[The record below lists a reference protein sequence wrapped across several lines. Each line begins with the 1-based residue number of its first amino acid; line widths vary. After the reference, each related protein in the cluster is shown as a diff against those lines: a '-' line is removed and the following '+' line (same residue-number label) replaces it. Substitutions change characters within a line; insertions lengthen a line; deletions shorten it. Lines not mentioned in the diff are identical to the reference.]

1 MLVRA
6 LLDRLQDLVGPH
18 FGVTDKDLRE
28 GSCDAIGLILAHLL
42 GERYRF
48 PLMHHI
54 FPSVFPKS
62 ISYHFISEDTVS
74 EYISR
79 YLKDIWH
86 VSAATAP
93 SESKHDFLKHEWP
106 SEGREETETDTS
118 RPRAESG
125 VRTQRPRDGSDKFEE
140 ITDTHANRERTDV
153 PANGRK
159 ANLSTPIA
167 NLLTDLRTMHDDM

>member
-1 MLVRA
+1 
-6 LLDRLQDLVGPH
+6 
-18 FGVTDKDLRE
+18 
-28 GSCDAIGLILAHLL
+28 
-42 GERYRF
+42 
-48 PLMHHI
+48 MHHI

-62 ISYHFISEDTVS
+62 ISYHFISEDKVS

-93 SESKHDFLKHEWP
+93 SESKHDFLEHEWS
-106 SEGREETETDTS
+106 SESREQKETDTS
-118 RPRAESG
+118 RPRTESG
-125 VRTQRPRDGSDKFEE
+125 VRTQRPRDGSDKFED
-140 ITDTHANRERTDV
+140 ITDTAANRGRTAV
-153 PANGRK
+153 SANGRN